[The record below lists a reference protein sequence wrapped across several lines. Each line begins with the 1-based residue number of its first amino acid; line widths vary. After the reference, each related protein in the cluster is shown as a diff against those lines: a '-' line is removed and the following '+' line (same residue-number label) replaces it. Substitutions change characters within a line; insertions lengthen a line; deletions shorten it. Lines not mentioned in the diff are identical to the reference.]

1 MSLRRYIAK
10 APPHL
15 PLHTSR
21 TAALRAGAPPIGSAS
36 GASLPFPLEGCV
48 SEPEAGRTPLRVAIV
63 GAGPSGFYAAEA
75 LLKSGRD
82 VRVDMLERLP
92 APFGLVRFGVAPDHP
107 KLKEAIAVYDRI
119 ARSPEFRFYG
129 NVTVGRDIAVDA
141 LLEAYHAVI
150 FASGAESDRRLGV
163 PGEDL
168 PGSYTATEFVG
179 WYNGHPDY
187 RDRTF
192 DLNQE
197 VAVIV
202 GQGNVAA
209 DVCRILAKTMDELRH
224 TDIAE
229 HALDALAASRV
240 REIYVVGR
248 RGPAQAKFTAKEL
261 RELGDLDDADVIV
274 DPAEL
279 ALNPESLAEFEDRK
293 GAAAKKNVAILSDF
307 AARPDRGRRRHIIF
321 RFLLSPVEI
330 VGTHR
335 VEGVVF
341 ERNRLSGPPFEQS
354 ARGTGERLELP
365 AGLVF
370 RSIGYKGTAM
380 PGVPFDARQGVFPTR
395 EARVVDTAGT
405 AVPGLYACGWI
416 KRGPTGIIGTNKPCS
431 VATVAALLADLPA
444 DAPPKPGAEAIPAL
458 AGSDGRRVVSYDD
471 WIAIDQAEIGRGVP
485 KGKPREKFT
494 SVEEMLDLLGASRR

>member
-1 MSLRRYIAK
+1 MS
-10 APPHL
+10 
-15 PLHTSR
+15 
-21 TAALRAGAPPIGSAS
+21 
-36 GASLPFPLEGCV
+36 V
-48 SEPEAGRTPLRVAIV
+48 PEASRTPLRVAIV
-63 GAGPSGFYAAEA
+63 GAGPAGFYAAEA

-92 APFGLVRFGVAPDHP
+92 APYGLVRFGVAPDHP

-119 ARSPEFRFYG
+119 ARSPGFRFYG
-129 NVTVGRDIAVDA
+129 NVTVGRDVPVEA
-141 LLEAYHAVI
+141 LIEAYHAVI

-187 RDRTF
+187 RERTF
-192 DLNQE
+192 DLSQE

-209 DVCRILAKTMDELRH
+209 DVCRILAKTVDELRH

-229 HALDALAASRV
+229 RALDALAASRV
-240 REIYVVGR
+240 REIHVVGR

-261 RELGDLDDADVIV
+261 RELGDLDDADVVV

-279 ALNPESLAEFEDRK
+279 ALNPESLAEFEERR
-293 GAAAKKNVAILSDF
+293 GAAAKKNVEILRDF
-307 AARPDRGRRRHIIF
+307 AVRPGRGRRRHIVF

-330 VGTHR
+330 VGTER

-341 ERNRLSGPPFEQS
+341 ERNRLSGRPFEQS
-354 ARGTGERLELP
+354 ARGTGERFELA

-395 EARVVDTAGT
+395 EARIVDGSGT

-431 VATVAALLADLPA
+431 AATVAALLADIPA
-444 DAPPKPGAEAIPAL
+444 DVPPKPGAEAIPAL
-458 AGSDGRRVVSYDD
+458 AGTDGRRVVSYDD
-471 WIAIDQAEIGRGVP
+471 WIAIDQAEIGRGTP

>member
-1 MSLRRYIAK
+1 MD
-10 APPHL
+10 
-15 PLHTSR
+15 
-21 TAALRAGAPPIGSAS
+21 
-36 GASLPFPLEGCV
+36 
-48 SEPEAGRTPLRVAIV
+48 PLRVAIV

-75 LLKSGRD
+75 LLKSGRE
-82 VRVDMLERLP
+82 VRIDMLERLP

-119 ARSPEFRFYG
+119 ARSPGFRFFG
-129 NVTVGRDIAVDA
+129 NVTVGRDVTVEELAS
-141 LLEAYHAVI
+141 AYHAVI
-150 FASGAESDRRLGV
+150 FACGAESDRRLGV

-187 RDRTF
+187 RDRVF
-192 DLNQE
+192 DLSQE

-209 DVCRILAKTMDELRH
+209 DVCRILAKTADELRH

-229 HALDALAASRV
+229 HALEALAVSRV
-240 REIYVVGR
+240 REIHVVGR

-261 RELGDLDDADVIV
+261 RELGELDDAEVVV

-293 GAAAKKNVAILSDF
+293 GAAAKKNVDILRDF
-307 AARPDRGRRRHIIF
+307 AARPRLGRGRRIFF

-330 VGTHR
+330 VGRDR

-354 ARGTGERLELP
+354 ARGTGERIELP

-370 RSIGYKGTAM
+370 RSIGYKGSEMA
-380 PGVPFDARQGVFPTR
+380 GVPFDARQGVFPTR
-395 EARVVDTAGT
+395 EARIIDAAG
-405 AVPGLYACGWI
+405 AVVPGLYACGWI

-431 VATVAALLADLPA
+431 VATVASLLADIPA
-444 DAPPKPGAEAIPAL
+444 DAPAKPGAEGIPAL
-458 AGSDGRRVVSYDD
+458 AGSDGRRIVSYDD
-471 WIAIDQAEIGRGVP
+471 WIAIDQAEVGRGTP

-494 SVEEMLDLLGASRR
+494 SVDEMLDLLGASRR